1 MALARGMGIEV
12 VGEGVETE
20 GQAFAL
26 RRAGCHIIQGWLVG
40 RPMRPQELVPPAPPP
55 PKLLARA

>member
-12 VGEGVETE
+12 IGEGIETE

-26 RRAGCHIIQGWLVG
+26 RRAGCHIIQGWLVA
-40 RPMRPQELVPPAPPP
+40 RPMPPEALVPPLPQ
-55 PKLLARA
+55 KLRLMA